1 MSQEKTGFIGLG
13 NIGKPIAANIA
24 RAGFGMI
31 AYDIAGTAE
40 RAPAGAVA
48 ADSVREVAENSSVI
62 FLSLPSLTAFHSVI
76 DEIAASTTADNLVVV
91 NTSTTGS
98 AASKAAHEK
107 LQSKGSAL
115 VDSPVSGGVF
125 RAEEGTLAIMYS
137 GAPALLE
144 RLRPV
149 LETFSANIFNIGPEP
164 GQGQRMK
171 LVNNCLVISAF
182 VNTSQ
187 ALAYGEKGGID
198 LKTMLDVVNVSTG
211 QNFVTK
217 EYFPRFAL
225 NGSFDSAGANAII
238 CKDLSLFIEE
248 AEKEGSFNEVAK
260 SMLKVIEA
268 LEETRPGADQML
280 LYPFLRDGR

>member
-1 MSQEKTGFIGLG
+1 
-13 NIGKPIAANIA
+13 
-24 RAGFGMI
+24 
-31 AYDIAGTAE
+31 
-40 RAPAGAVA
+40 
-48 ADSVREVAENSSVI
+48 
-62 FLSLPSLTAFHSVI
+62 
-76 DEIAASTTADNLVVV
+76 
-91 NTSTTGS
+91 
-98 AASKAAHEK
+98 
-107 LQSKGSAL
+107 
-115 VDSPVSGGVF
+115 
-125 RAEEGTLAIMYS
+125 MYS

-260 SMLKVIEA
+260 SMLKVLEA